1 MATLTVSVTLSA
13 LLAIDPPQRDGEE
26 RDLQIACE
34 LPSPPNTTTHVAVT
48 VPLVSFASHKSWFR
62 EVVWDGTYE
71 NWFFVEKTEMPTVL
85 FADTKQRQ
93 HIQLIYFFKR

>member
-1 MATLTVSVTLSA
+1 MATLTVSVTLLA

-62 EVVWDGTYE
+62 EVV
-71 NWFFVEKTEMPTVL
+71 
-85 FADTKQRQ
+85 
-93 HIQLIYFFKR
+93 